1 MIKQY
6 DVYYITYYYL
16 QPVLVNFFVEYVSAM
31 DYRKAWS
38 LPQYEEHTQTAQQGG
53 KVVEAARE
61 QLEGKDSVI
70 SLLNVKNGLRLAVK
84 NKMKE

>member
-31 DYRKAWS
+31 DYRKA
-38 LPQYEEHTQTAQQGG
+38 
-53 KVVEAARE
+53 
-61 QLEGKDSVI
+61 
-70 SLLNVKNGLRLAVK
+70 
-84 NKMKE
+84 